1 MRSHINLKNQ
11 YINKR
16 KMKDVKKKEGRRKK
30 EEKRTKNEEGRTKKG
45 RRKKEERRTKNE
57 ERSLGILNRKRSIF
71 LDHSY
76 GSEPMMFCMG
86 VVDARISDLLSPLPC
101 RLRICAAAKPIVRA
115 RRT

>member
-1 MRSHINLKNQ
+1 
-11 YINKR
+11 
-16 KMKDVKKKEGRRKK
+16 MKDVKKEEGRRKK
-30 EEKRTKNEEGRTKKG
+30 EERRRKKEEGRRKKGRKEEGRTKN
-45 RRKKEERRTKNE
+45 EERRTKNE

-101 RLRICAAAKPIVRA
+101 RLRIFAAAKPIVRA

>member
-30 EEKRTKNEEGRTKKG
+30 EEKRRKNEERKNEE
-45 RRKKEERRTKNE
+45 RKKEERRTKNE